1 MRQTRPS
8 RPLPPRGELANV
20 FEFEQIARQ
29 VLPGDVFAAIAGAD
43 RAGFDRLTFRPRMM
57 IPVLDMDLS
66 VELFGAKHFTPILIG
81 PVAEQREFHPDGEL
95 ATVRGAAAA
104 RAVMVVSSRSSV
116 PIDELCAEAK
126 TPLWYAV
133 YANEVDAPKHAH
145 QAVAAGCKAVCI
157 TIQLGGPRA
166 TSGAATD
173 WNRVDSIRQ
182 GLKVPVLIKGVMTG
196 EDARTAIDRG
206 ASGLVVSN
214 HGGVL
219 AGKAPIEVVAAI
231 ADSARGKVPVLIDG
245 GFRRGTDILMA
256 LVLGARGV
264 LLARPVMWGLAAYG
278 SEGVQS
284 VVELLQTDL
293 ARNFALLGASNLTS
307 LNRSMV
313 KLHQR

>member
-20 FEFEQIARQ
+20 FEFEDMAKR
-29 VLPGDVFAAIAGAD
+29 VLPGEVFATIAGSD
-43 RAGFDRLTFRPRMM
+43 RAAFDRFTFRPRMM

-66 VELFGAKHFTPILIG
+66 VELLGTKHFTPILIG
-81 PVAEQREFHPDGEL
+81 PVVEQRQFHRDGEL
-95 ATVRGAAAA
+95 ATARGAAAA
-104 RAVMVVSSRSSV
+104 RAAMVVSSRSSV
-116 PIDELCAEAK
+116 PIDQLSAEAR
-126 TPLWYAV
+126 TPLWYAC

-145 QAVAAGCKAVCI
+145 QAVAAGCTAVCV
-157 TIQLGGPRA
+157 TIQLDGPRA
-166 TSGAATD
+166 TSGASTD

-182 GLKVPVLIKGVMTG
+182 GLNVPVLIKGVMTP
-196 EDARTAIDRG
+196 EDAQRAIDRG

-214 HGGVL
+214 HGGVV
-219 AGKAPIEVVAAI
+219 AGKAPIEVLAAI
-231 ADSARGKVPVLIDG
+231 ADTVGGKAPVLIDG
-245 GFRRGTDILMA
+245 SFRRGTDILMA

-284 VVELLQTDL
+284 VVELLQSDL
-293 ARNFALLGASNLTS
+293 ARNFALLGASNLAS

-313 KLHQR
+313 KLHRQ

>member
-1 MRQTRPS
+1 
-8 RPLPPRGELANV
+8 LPPRGELANV
-20 FEFEQIARQ
+20 FEFEELARN
-29 VLPGDVFAAIAGAD
+29 VLPGEVFATVAGGD
-43 RAGFDRLTFRPRMM
+43 RAAFDRFTFRPRMM

-104 RAVMVVSSRSSV
+104 RAAMVVSSRSSV
-116 PIDELCAEAK
+116 PIDQLAAEAR

-133 YANEVDAPKHAH
+133 YASEVDAPKRAQ
-145 QAVAAGCKAVCI
+145 QAVAAGCTAVCI
-157 TIQLGGPRA
+157 TIHRDGPRA
-166 TSGAATD
+166 TSGADTD
-173 WNRVDSIRQ
+173 WNRVDSIRH
-182 GLKVPVLIKGVMTG
+182 GLKVPVLIKGVMTR
-196 EDARTAIDRG
+196 EDTQTAIDRG

-214 HGGVL
+214 HGGTL

-231 ADSARGKVPVLIDG
+231 ADTARGRVPVLIDG
-245 GFRRGTDILMA
+245 SFRRGTDILMA

-264 LLARPVMWGLAAYG
+264 LLARPVMWGLAVYG

-293 ARNFALLGASNLTS
+293 ARNFALLGASNLAG
-307 LNRSMV
+307 LNLSMV
-313 KLHQR
+313 KVHTR